1 MEVKIMLQNI
11 QKSLTACKK
20 LQKSDE
26 YGDKVSVFEEL
37 NFLRQIIKDSEALK
51 KMLEAYAVDMEYA
64 HMATVDRNHAPNL
77 KTFQEIAIL
86 HDFDASEYIT
96 NKPYQKFTWGNK

>member
-1 MEVKIMLQNI
+1 MLQNI

-37 NFLRQIIKDSEALK
+37 NFLRQIIKDSEALRK
-51 KMLEAYAVDMEYA
+51 SSKHMLLIWNM
-64 HMATVDRNHAPNL
+64 L
-77 KTFQEIAIL
+77 
-86 HDFDASEYIT
+86 
-96 NKPYQKFTWGNK
+96 TWLR

>member
-1 MEVKIMLQNI
+1 MEVKIMLHNI

-20 LQKSDE
+20 LQAS
-26 YGDKVSVFEEL
+26 GDKVSVFEEL
-37 NFLRQIIKDSEALK
+37 NFLRQIIKDTEALK
-51 KMLEAYAVDMEYA
+51 KKLEAYAVDMEYA

-77 KTFQEIAIL
+77 KAFQQIAKE
-86 HDFDASEYIT
+86 HGFDANDYIT

>member
-1 MEVKIMLQNI
+1 MLQNI

-37 NFLRQIIKDSEALK
+37 NFLRQIIKDSEAVK
-51 KMLEAYAVDMEYA
+51 KQLEAYAVEMEYA

-77 KTFQEIAIL
+77 KAFQQIAKE
-86 HDFDASEYIT
+86 HGFDANDYII

>member
-1 MEVKIMLQNI
+1 MEVKIMLHNI

-20 LQKSDE
+20 LQKSDV

-37 NFLRQIIKDSEALK
+37 NFLRQIIKDTEALK
-51 KMLEAYAVDMEYA
+51 KNLEAYAVEMEYA

-77 KTFQEIAIL
+77 KAFQQIAKE
-86 HDFDASEYIT
+86 HGFDANDYII